1 MNGQNEILLNKKLTL
16 VILVAATTKEPLVL
30 HLHVVGLSVDTE
42 VWLILLVHVLGENW
56 LPNLLRS
63 LENILERVLLHY

>member
-1 MNGQNEILLNKKLTL
+1 
-16 VILVAATTKEPLVL
+16 LVL